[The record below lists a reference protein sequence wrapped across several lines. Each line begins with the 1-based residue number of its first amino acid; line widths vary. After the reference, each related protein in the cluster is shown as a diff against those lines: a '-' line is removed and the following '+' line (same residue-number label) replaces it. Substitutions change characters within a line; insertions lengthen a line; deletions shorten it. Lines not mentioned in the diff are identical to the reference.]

1 MSTLLPVHA
10 SEHILAGVTE
20 YLTTTF
26 SLANPETAKALKSFL
41 DDTETGMFRG
51 PYVRTRLPYARAT
64 QWEDLLG
71 WLPSWFTPY
80 HHQAEAF
87 RRLRSVDEAGE
98 RRPEPTLVITGTGS
112 GKTEAFLYPVL
123 AHAKRMREKGQ
134 RGVKAL
140 LLYPMNALAN
150 DQANRLAKLLTSE
163 PGLEGVSAG
172 IYVGDQNTGVTRV
185 TEDSLITDR
194 ETLRQSPPDILLT
207 NYKMLDELLLRP
219 ADRAIWR
226 ASATSLQYLVLDEF
240 HTYDGAQGTDV
251 ALLLRRLG
259 LMLKSRQPDGFL
271 GEYADNPLGR
281 VTPVATS
288 ATLGGEGDTANVL
301 EFARTIFGEDFAGE
315 ALIGETV
322 LTFDQWR
329 AEMVEAYGG
338 GNGAS
343 RSDMP
348 GVETIRE
355 VLDAIAG
362 DTSGREHAEVVLD
375 VVRTK
380 LWGAGE
386 TLEAMIAAY
395 AQHPLTRALIEA
407 AAQARP
413 MVARAGEAT
422 ALPAEV
428 LGQTVIRAL
437 KGDEA
442 TEFVTHLLTVVA
454 HLRALAGE
462 KYGFGGKRLPG
473 VDTHLWVRE
482 VSRID
487 RAVTPTPDGKE
498 FRWYDDGVVGEGADI
513 TADAAGA
520 ADEQAPAV
528 WLPACYCRACGRAG
542 WMTSLEPGTEAPI
555 LDPAEIRKNSIEH
568 RERQR
573 PLITAINELRQATTE
588 EVDFTATRD
597 PEGKRTPMWLH
608 TDTRALSTTPPSEE
622 ALSRGTSVP
631 VLTYSGQD
639 AADYAKDQ
647 VCPSCGEPDTIR
659 FIGSRVA
666 TLLSVGL
673 SNLFGMGELDQDE
686 KKTLV
691 FADSVQDAAHRA
703 GFVQSRSH
711 AFALRTFTYSVVGG
725 DTVSLAELPQRIID
739 AAVDRAIDADSA
751 AGADGAAP
759 SKAQRDRAQARAR
772 YELLPPE
779 LADTVNFRPFWDF
792 SCEAQARRNATREAK
807 QRLAFD
813 TALEFGQRADL
824 ARSLTLTGA
833 LNVGVDIPDAVLASV
848 AREAVGGVAEQ
859 SMTSGDADVQLRW
872 ARGVVEQVRER
883 GGINHPWLKSYL
895 RDDGNSWHL
904 HNRLAKS
911 KGVPAFPRGGAPEF
925 PRVGESL
932 NDKDRGITPLSSPR
946 GRYARWTSTM
956 LGLSTHDSASVLRDF
971 FAALASR
978 NAMTSVQTKTG
989 GTIYALE
996 PEQVVV
1002 SSEAE
1007 PKLLRCGICHAQ
1019 MGVDKHA
1026 RTLMNGQACA
1036 TPGCSGTYQEVPV
1049 EPNYYWRLYTSAQ
1062 PRTVVAKEH
1071 TSLVPPEE
1079 RLALERAFRGGEAPT
1094 ADAPNVLVA
1103 TPTLEMGI
1111 DIGDLSTV
1119 MLASLPTTVA
1129 NYVQRVGR
1137 AGRLTGNSLVLA
1149 FVRGRGP
1156 TLPKLNE
1163 PLGVISGAVAPPAA
1177 FLSATEILHRQVA
1190 AYLIDSTDLPALG
1203 VETSNAQSVFGRK
1216 GVPLIDA
1223 LHHIIA
1229 AGVGPRVDEFL
1240 GSLTAEHLPANL
1252 LTRVRDWATGQGPDS
1267 FAGALTAA
1275 REQWDAEVQQLKQRE
1290 HDLNGIDAELK
1301 KRDAGAANL
1310 DAEFIDED
1318 LEREKRS
1325 VKAALK
1331 RTKRDLHELAL
1342 RERWISA
1349 LERYGLLPNF
1359 TLIDDSVELA
1369 VAISYLNPTT
1379 MEFMPESF
1387 EVERGVSSALQ
1398 ELAPGATFY
1407 ARGIAAT
1414 IDSVEMGFDGQNIEQ
1429 WRLCPECSYGERV
1442 ASGGATPGAGPCP
1455 RCGAAAFADKGQL
1468 MDVIQMRKVAAEVDR
1483 SNATIDASA
1492 EERRTT
1498 FFHTAMSFA
1507 VPEHAPD
1514 GGHWYLS
1521 GGFGAEYLPQA
1532 DLSWFNLGKG
1542 QAQPRMLA
1550 GREVDAPLF
1559 TLCRICGHVDSARGE
1574 NSKWDHRPWC
1584 PQRKERD
1591 EDTVTTALGR
1601 SLRTQGVLLH
1611 IPRTLTAGDK
1621 ATVPSLTAALR
1632 LGFKEV
1638 LGGDPEHLKVDTVT
1652 VPNPAGGG
1660 VIEALLLHDSVPGGT
1675 GYLSQFASPEQVRG
1689 LFEQAYRRVAACECH
1704 SDERLAC
1711 AHCLLPYTEF
1721 RHKDVT
1727 SRGAAERAI
1736 RAILRNEAHPADGAD
1751 ALAVP
1756 WEPQTTPPA
1765 PDQGS
1770 TLELRFR
1777 EVLRAALEARNV
1789 TVTDRPNAGR
1799 MELEITFPGASG
1811 EQWVMKEQVNKGHT
1825 VPDFLFTHRRRGDV
1839 RPVAVYT
1846 DGYAYHASQAHFRFP
1861 QDMIKRATLH
1871 FEDDT
1876 IPWNLTDADLDRF
1889 EREGADAAA
1898 PWWVTAELRRTISG
1912 LPKLDSDA
1920 VDFLLASP
1928 MEQLLRYL
1936 KAPRTATFP
1945 ALGRGLAELVLGAPG
1960 RQQSV
1965 VDSMVRVALPSG
1977 ACLDLRPISPT
1988 EFAPERLFMDT
1999 SAGVLEAD
2007 AWNEYLRM
2015 ANVLW
2020 LAGQGVRVETSAG
2033 GVEKRTLPAE
2043 PAPQVAGAWAE
2054 AIEEFEDEEAVVAAL
2069 RTLAAQHAAP
2079 ASEIGEELGSLPTAL
2094 IWREAKVALLLEA
2107 DPSYA
2112 EAEADLVRGGWT
2124 IVHPEGLT
2132 PDAIPQ
2138 ALLGN

>member
-1 MSTLLPVHA
+1 M
-10 SEHILAGVTE
+10 
-20 YLTTTF
+20 
-26 SLANPETAKALKSFL
+26 
-41 DDTETGMFRG
+41 
-51 PYVRTRLPYARAT
+51 
-64 QWEDLLG
+64 
-71 WLPSWFTPY
+71 
-80 HHQAEAF
+80 
-87 RRLRSVDEAGE
+87 
-98 RRPEPTLVITGTGS
+98 
-112 GKTEAFLYPVL
+112 
-123 AHAKRMREKGQ
+123 
-134 RGVKAL
+134 
-140 LLYPMNALAN
+140 
-150 DQANRLAKLLTSE
+150 
-163 PGLEGVSAG
+163 
-172 IYVGDQNTGVTRV
+172 
-185 TEDSLITDR
+185 
-194 ETLRQSPPDILLT
+194 
-207 NYKMLDELLLRP
+207 
-219 ADRAIWR
+219 
-226 ASATSLQYLVLDEF
+226 
-240 HTYDGAQGTDV
+240 
-251 ALLLRRLG
+251 
-259 LMLKSRQPDGFL
+259 
-271 GEYADNPLGR
+271 
-281 VTPVATS
+281 
-288 ATLGGEGDTANVL
+288 
-301 EFARTIFGEDFAGE
+301 
-315 ALIGETV
+315 
-322 LTFDQWR
+322 
-329 AEMVEAYGG
+329 
-338 GNGAS
+338 
-343 RSDMP
+343 
-348 GVETIRE
+348 
-355 VLDAIAG
+355 
-362 DTSGREHAEVVLD
+362 
-375 VVRTK
+375 
-380 LWGAGE
+380 
-386 TLEAMIAAY
+386 
-395 AQHPLTRALIEA
+395 
-407 AAQARP
+407 
-413 MVARAGEAT
+413 
-422 ALPAEV
+422 
-428 LGQTVIRAL
+428 
-437 KGDEA
+437 
-442 TEFVTHLLTVVA
+442 
-454 HLRALAGE
+454 
-462 KYGFGGKRLPG
+462 
-473 VDTHLWVRE
+473 
-482 VSRID
+482 
-487 RAVTPTPDGKE
+487 
-498 FRWYDDGVVGEGADI
+498 
-513 TADAAGA
+513 
-520 ADEQAPAV
+520 
-528 WLPACYCRACGRAG
+528 
-542 WMTSLEPGTEAPI
+542 
-555 LDPAEIRKNSIEH
+555 
-568 RERQR
+568 
-573 PLITAINELRQATTE
+573 
-588 EVDFTATRD
+588 
-597 PEGKRTPMWLH
+597 
-608 TDTRALSTTPPSEE
+608 
-622 ALSRGTSVP
+622 
-631 VLTYSGQD
+631 
-639 AADYAKDQ
+639 
-647 VCPSCGEPDTIR
+647 
-659 FIGSRVA
+659 
-666 TLLSVGL
+666 
-673 SNLFGMGELDQDE
+673 
-686 KKTLV
+686 
-691 FADSVQDAAHRA
+691 
-703 GFVQSRSH
+703 
-711 AFALRTFTYSVVGG
+711 
-725 DTVSLAELPQRIID
+725 
-739 AAVDRAIDADSA
+739 
-751 AGADGAAP
+751 
-759 SKAQRDRAQARAR
+759 
-772 YELLPPE
+772 
-779 LADTVNFRPFWDF
+779 
-792 SCEAQARRNATREAK
+792 
-807 QRLAFD
+807 
-813 TALEFGQRADL
+813 
-824 ARSLTLTGA
+824 
-833 LNVGVDIPDAVLASV
+833 
-848 AREAVGGVAEQ
+848 
-859 SMTSGDADVQLRW
+859 
-872 ARGVVEQVRER
+872 
-883 GGINHPWLKSYL
+883 
-895 RDDGNSWHL
+895 
-904 HNRLAKS
+904 
-911 KGVPAFPRGGAPEF
+911 
-925 PRVGESL
+925 
-932 NDKDRGITPLSSPR
+932 
-946 GRYARWTSTM
+946 
-956 LGLSTHDSASVLRDF
+956 
-971 FAALASR
+971 
-978 NAMTSVQTKTG
+978 
-989 GTIYALE
+989 
-996 PEQVVV
+996 
-1002 SSEAE
+1002 
-1007 PKLLRCGICHAQ
+1007 
-1019 MGVDKHA
+1019 
-1026 RTLMNGQACA
+1026 
-1036 TPGCSGTYQEVPV
+1036 
-1049 EPNYYWRLYTSAQ
+1049 
-1062 PRTVVAKEH
+1062 
-1071 TSLVPPEE
+1071 
-1079 RLALERAFRGGEAPT
+1079 
-1094 ADAPNVLVA
+1094 
-1103 TPTLEMGI
+1103 
-1111 DIGDLSTV
+1111 
-1119 MLASLPTTVA
+1119 
-1129 NYVQRVGR
+1129 
-1137 AGRLTGNSLVLA
+1137 
-1149 FVRGRGP
+1149 
-1156 TLPKLNE
+1156 
-1163 PLGVISGAVAPPAA
+1163 
-1177 FLSATEILHRQVA
+1177 
-1190 AYLIDSTDLPALG
+1190 
-1203 VETSNAQSVFGRK
+1203 
-1216 GVPLIDA
+1216 
-1223 LHHIIA
+1223 
-1229 AGVGPRVDEFL
+1229 
-1240 GSLTAEHLPANL
+1240 
-1252 LTRVRDWATGQGPDS
+1252 
-1267 FAGALTAA
+1267 
-1275 REQWDAEVQQLKQRE
+1275 
-1290 HDLNGIDAELK
+1290 
-1301 KRDAGAANL
+1301 
-1310 DAEFIDED
+1310 
-1318 LEREKRS
+1318 
-1325 VKAALK
+1325 
-1331 RTKRDLHELAL
+1331 HELAL

-1675 GYLSQFASPEQVRG
+1675 GYLSQFASPAQVRG

-1721 RHKDVT
+1721 RHKDVS

-1765 PDQGS
+1765 PDEGS

-1871 FEDDT
+1871 YEDDT
-1876 IPWNLTDADLDRF
+1876 IPWNLTDADLDKF
-1889 EREGADAAA
+1889 EREGADAVAS
-1898 PWWVTAELRRTISG
+1898 WWVTAELRRTISG

-1936 KAPRTATFP
+1936 KAPRTAIFP

-2138 ALLGN
+2138 ALLGK